1 MVYSNNGEHK
11 ERLIAPLGLVAKR
24 GVWYVAAQC
33 GGEMRTYRV
42 SRITEA
48 RMTGEAFIRPA
59 GFDLAHYW
67 EESTASFKAALP
79 RYPVTLLLSSSG
91 LNDLQRERYVTI
103 LTVQQSSRADWVEVQ
118 AEFNTLE
125 SACKIILSL
134 GQTAMVAE
142 PRELLDRLITALR
155 ETCVLYEKVTQNY
168 PSGEM
173 EF

>member
-1 MVYSNNGEHK
+1 M
-11 ERLIAPLGLVAKR
+11 
-24 GVWYVAAQC
+24 
-33 GGEMRTYRV
+33 
-42 SRITEA
+42 
-48 RMTGEAFIRPA
+48 
-59 GFDLAHYW
+59 
-67 EESTASFKAALP
+67 
-79 RYPVTLLLSSSG
+79 
-91 LNDLQRERYVTI
+91 
-103 LTVQQSSRADWVEVQ
+103 QQSARADWVEVQ

-168 PSGEM
+168 PSREM